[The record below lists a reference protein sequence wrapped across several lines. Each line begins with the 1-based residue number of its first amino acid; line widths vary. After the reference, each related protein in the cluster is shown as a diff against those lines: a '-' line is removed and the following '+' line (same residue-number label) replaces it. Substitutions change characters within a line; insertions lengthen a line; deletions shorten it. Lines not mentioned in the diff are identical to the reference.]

1 MSDST
6 IRWFDK
12 AHRVGLLKSRE
23 DAAWVLHIGGVEHV
37 LGAAEL
43 RTMLRAMRR
52 VRDYFASRKD
62 AEVRP

>member
-1 MSDST
+1 MSESP
-6 IRWFDK
+6 IRWFGK
-12 AHRVGLLKSRE
+12 ARRVGLLKDRE
-23 DAAWVLHIGGVEHV
+23 DAAWVLRIGGVEHV

-52 VRDYFASRKD
+52 LRDYFASRKD